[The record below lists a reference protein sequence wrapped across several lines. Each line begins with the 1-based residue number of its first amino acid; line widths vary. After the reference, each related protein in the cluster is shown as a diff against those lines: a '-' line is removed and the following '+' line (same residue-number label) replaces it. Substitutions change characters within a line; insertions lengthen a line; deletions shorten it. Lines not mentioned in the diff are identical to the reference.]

1 MPRIPS
7 VTRTMKTTHV
17 MVKAVDIDNEK
28 MLDLEFKLPR
38 TYKNEDA
45 MMKMVNKL
53 HSNPSVK
60 IVKIMDARVET
71 HKYEASED
79 DYLSIAHI
87 VD

>member
-17 MVKAVDIDNEK
+17 HVKAVDIEHEK

-45 MMKMVNKL
+45 MMKMINKL